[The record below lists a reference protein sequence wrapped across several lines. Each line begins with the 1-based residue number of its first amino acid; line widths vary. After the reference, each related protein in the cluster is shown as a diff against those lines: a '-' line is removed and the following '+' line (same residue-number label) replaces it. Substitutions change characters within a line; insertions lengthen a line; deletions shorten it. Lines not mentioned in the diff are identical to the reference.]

1 MRTLLHVA
9 LITLVFMALPTGLS
23 VLFRGTAA
31 RFLAATPI
39 VIVIRTG
46 AGFIVVL
53 HRSSAIATVRMFS
66 AFAADLGHVL
76 AVRAYRL
83 TALAT
88 CLTRFVGI
96 ELMRNPFHKRPARPH
111 WRSPV
116 DVPGPSIQIRD
127 WKYPFLPLSC
137 TPWNLWLLKVRR

>member
-96 ELMRNPFHKRPARPH
+96 ELMSGTLFMSGPPALTG
-111 WRSPV
+111 
-116 DVPGPSIQIRD
+116 D
-127 WKYPFLPLSC
+127 LPLTFLVHRSKSAIGSILFC
-137 TPWNLWLLKVRR
+137 HCPALLGIYGY